1 MGIDRM
7 TLEYQNHNV
16 TLQMLPIKMF
26 GGSSTKLLEI
36 VNKYYFSKFIM
47 KNWKNFKSLP
57 LKAMYQLLS
66 DRVLILE
73 MSSLF

>member
-7 TLEYQNHNV
+7 TLEYQNHNEI
-16 TLQMLPIKMF
+16 LQMLPIKNF

-47 KNWKNFKSLP
+47 KNWKNF
-57 LKAMYQLLS
+57 
-66 DRVLILE
+66 
-73 MSSLF
+73 